1 VRISG
6 IEQVDGKI
14 RVVRLRPVEGEG
26 EIKVCLD
33 FSPRRRPFFGGWEGS
48 RKFL

>member
-14 RVVRLRPVEGEG
+14 RVVRLTPVEGEG

-33 FSPRRRPFFGGWEGS
+33 SSSSSSFLGGWEVD
-48 RKFL
+48 R

>member
-1 VRISG
+1 MRISG
-6 IEQVDGKI
+6 IEQVDGKV

-33 FSPRRRPFFGGWEGS
+33 FSPRRCLFWGDGREVGS
-48 RKFL
+48 S